1 MAKWGQDDCL
11 SIAAD
16 IEVDGFQPSVGV
28 SLNAIACVPS
38 KTEQKLHVAIT
49 STGGR
54 LHGFSLPGHGA
65 ATHGA

>member
-16 IEVDGFQPSVGV
+16 IEVDGFQPRVGV

-38 KTEQKLHVAIT
+38 ESEQKLHVAIT